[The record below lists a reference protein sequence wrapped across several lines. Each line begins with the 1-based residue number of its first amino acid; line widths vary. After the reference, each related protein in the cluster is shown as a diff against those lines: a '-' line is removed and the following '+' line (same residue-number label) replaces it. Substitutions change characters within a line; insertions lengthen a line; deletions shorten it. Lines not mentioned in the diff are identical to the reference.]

1 MLATM
6 LRTFLAL
13 VLMLPVLA
21 GAAAAVND
29 VETRLVTAV
38 VDGDT
43 LVVDSPVAGTRQI
56 RLAAV
61 EAPRLPLG
69 RPGFPTWP
77 LAHAAREVLETLALG
92 RRVRITYGADALD
105 RHGRLHAQV
114 HRDDGA
120 WLQAE
125 MLRRGFAR
133 VRSVPVDR
141 AHVDDLLAVEAA
153 ARAAQLGIWSH
164 PFYAVRTPAA
174 VAHDVDSFQIVEGR
188 VTEAVRV
195 GRRIYLN
202 FGDDWR
208 SDFTVSFSTRLLP
221 RFEAAGLAPL
231 SLAGQVI
238 RVRGWIISY
247 NGPMIDVDHPEQIE
261 VATP

>member
-1 MLATM
+1 MLGSM
-6 LRTFLAL
+6 LRTLLAL
-13 VLMLPVLA
+13 ALMLPVLA
-21 GAAAAVND
+21 GAAASD
-29 VETRLVTAV
+29 VETRLVTDV

-43 LVVDSPVAGTRQI
+43 LVVDSPVAGTRRI
-56 RLAAV
+56 RLATV

-92 RRVRITYGADALD
+92 RQVRITYGADALD

-120 WLQAE
+120 WLQTE
-125 MLRRGFAR
+125 VLRRGFAR
-133 VRSVPVDR
+133 VRSVPGDR

-153 ARAAQLGIWSH
+153 ARSAKLGIWSH

-188 VTEAVRV
+188 VVEAVRV
-195 GRRIYLN
+195 GKRIYLN

-208 SDFTVSFSTRLLP
+208 SDFTVSIPARLLP

-231 SLAGQVI
+231 SLSGRVI

-261 VATP
+261 VAAP